1 MIMRFP
7 HIYASA
13 VRLLLPVVCLCSIA
27 AASCSRQSGGAH
39 SQEVPVAELKLLDK
53 AIRMSGQYDARKREF
68 TDSLKHLLAEAPE
81 ADVRRRFTLTL
92 EISRSYKSSNADSA
106 LKYAS
111 VALGLAGDNPADRT
125 ESRVALI
132 NGLSM
137 SGIFPQAL
145 AELDTLA
152 RADLDAAGK
161 VEMWKAGR
169 QLYFYMMCY
178 VTDKSPI
185 YESYAHHYY
194 QFDDSLLNNLPRTD
208 SFYAFLSAERAVTEG
223 KYKDAKKTLETL
235 LAGLTPESNLYGMAA
250 FQMAE
255 VYRNQGDETQYAA
268 FLAKAAVSD
277 IEAAVKEGLA
287 LPALANWLYL
297 QGRLDEAFD
306 YINFALED
314 ANSGN
319 ARMRTVSIAS
329 LVPIIDQAYRKK
341 ISDSRDRM
349 LIWFLLATFLLILT
363 GVLLFY
369 LGRQIKLS
377 RESQAKL
384 EGLSSRQESY
394 IGSFVSLCSVYA
406 DRLDSLSKLVS
417 VKISAGQTD
426 ELLKLV
432 KSGRFGEPREEDFY
446 RKIDEA
452 FLDLYPDF
460 VAYVNSLLRDDEQ
473 IEVKRG
479 EGLTPE
485 LRIYAFVK
493 LGVVESTR
501 IAQILHYSVSTIYA
515 YRNKMRNK
523 AINRDTFEADV
534 ASIWRR

>member
-1 MIMRFP
+1 
-7 HIYASA
+7 
-13 VRLLLPVVCLCSIA
+13 
-27 AASCSRQSGGAH
+27 
-39 SQEVPVAELKLLDK
+39 
-53 AIRMSGQYDARKREF
+53 
-68 TDSLKHLLAEAPE
+68 
-81 ADVRRRFTLTL
+81 
-92 EISRSYKSSNADSA
+92 
-106 LKYAS
+106 
-111 VALGLAGDNPADRT
+111 
-125 ESRVALI
+125 
-132 NGLSM
+132 
-137 SGIFPQAL
+137 
-145 AELDTLA
+145 
-152 RADLDAAGK
+152 
-161 VEMWKAGR
+161 
-169 QLYFYMMCY
+169 
-178 VTDKSPI
+178 
-185 YESYAHHYY
+185 
-194 QFDDSLLNNLPRTD
+194 
-208 SFYAFLSAERAVTEG
+208 
-223 KYKDAKKTLETL
+223 
-235 LAGLTPESNLYGMAA
+235 
-250 FQMAE
+250 
-255 VYRNQGDETQYAA
+255 
-268 FLAKAAVSD
+268 
-277 IEAAVKEGLA
+277 
-287 LPALANWLYL
+287 
-297 QGRLDEAFD
+297 
-306 YINFALED
+306 
-314 ANSGN
+314 
-319 ARMRTVSIAS
+319 MRTVSIAS

-534 ASIWRR
+534 ASIRRR